1 MLQLVIIL
9 VVNIIK
15 INILDIRNI
24 KEIVP
29 PLEVGTYLQS
39 MYSLSLEQ
47 LDGYRQIEKLP
58 DYPVDINNHQNQV
71 VLKDF
76 IARVIEEL
84 MEGYESTS
92 EVVKICHKWGWN
104 IDQLTEDEY
113 TQVLNHLQN
122 ANLQTY
128 YQKTS
133 SPGGRL
139 M

>member
-1 MLQLVIIL
+1 M
-9 VVNIIK
+9 
-15 INILDIRNI
+15 DIRNI
-24 KEIVP
+24 KETVP
-29 PLEVGTYLQS
+29 TLEVGTYLQS

-92 EVVKICHKWGWN
+92 EVVNTFCPHV
-104 IDQLTEDEY
+104 T
-113 TQVLNHLQN
+113 
-122 ANLQTY
+122 
-128 YQKTS
+128 
-133 SPGGRL
+133 
-139 M
+139 

>member
-1 MLQLVIIL
+1 M
-9 VVNIIK
+9 
-15 INILDIRNI
+15 DIRNI

-29 PLEVGTYLQS
+29 SLEVGTYLQA

-122 ANLQTY
+122 ANEEQGDALGFLFTLFHFANILPEDIF
-128 YQKTS
+128 S
-133 SPGGRL
+133 WGRL
-139 M
+139 T